1 MDSPWKVDSQV
12 WCLNWQTES
21 IEQLSGRLTLY
32 CNVSLQTRDFL
43 MLEGR
48 VCVCLLGPKQKWY
61 TSQSP
66 PEPQRRVCFLAF
78 PNGFLNSRAHSSLW
92 KVKSHATCET
102 LAASIT
108 FLTVLSQDCVI
119 PGIRLIWVIQN
130 NLSIQDL

>member
-1 MDSPWKVDSQV
+1 M
-12 WCLNWQTES
+12 
-21 IEQLSGRLTLY
+21 Y
-32 CNVSLQTRDFL
+32 VSLGQNKSGTHL
-43 MLEGR
+43 S
-48 VCVCLLGPKQKWY
+48 P
-61 TSQSP
+61 P

-92 KVKSHATCET
+92 KVKSHVTCET